1 MPSLIGPDANQ
12 VPTNGML
19 GRLAFQNP
27 DAVVLE
33 PQASATPVKPG
44 DMVFQLTSNTALAV
58 KVMGTDGT
66 VRTAVLTLA

>member
-1 MPSLIGPDANQ
+1 MANLIGSDANQ

-33 PQASATPVKPG
+33 PKASATPAKPG

-58 KVMGTDGT
+58 KVMGIDGT
-66 VRTAVLTLA
+66 VRTAVLTLS